1 MDRRSPTTLR
11 DRFLRLGLLI
21 AIVKLVAVATL
32 VWTSIRLS
40 DATAQILA
48 VRDCAT
54 TSSQAMVQLSSVRR
68 NVLMYR
74 LTGETMYLNDAHTF
88 RRTLQEHPLTIAC
101 SNDENPDFAALTTT
115 ATEAMASYFQAEEA
129 AMELPPGTSRAAVEA
144 GVRSDFQAA
153 RTSLEELYF
162 LASEAGVSASEQAV
176 QVQEVLLRVGTVV
189 GIGSILLV
197 ASLLIVLRRDLV
209 VPLYRLTE
217 AIRNKRQSGQMI
229 GSLGLGLRAELGEV
243 ETAVDEL
250 SQMVAEQRTAQY
262 GFIAAVAHDLKN
274 PLQSIRAYS
283 SFVRDDKA
291 LPREAVLRKGFAII
305 AKQTERLNRQ
315 LEDLLDAARIQAG
328 GLQIEK
334 HDFDLRALVS
344 EIGAM
349 AELASD
355 KHRIEVVVPESM
367 HVYGDATRLGQVLTN
382 LLNNAVKYSPEGGC
396 VRVVLTQHGDEARIA
411 VSDEGIGIDREQLAR
426 LFEPF
431 HRLEDA
437 RNRDIPGVGLGL
449 ATSRWIVEAHG
460 GHIEVESDP
469 GHGATFTVCLPISSI
484 DVPKG
489 DVTTPDAD
497 SHSTS
502 EPPAH

>member
-229 GSLGLGLRAELGEV
+229 GSLGLGL
-243 ETAVDEL
+243 
-250 SQMVAEQRTAQY
+250 
-262 GFIAAVAHDLKN
+262 
-274 PLQSIRAYS
+274 
-283 SFVRDDKA
+283 
-291 LPREAVLRKGFAII
+291 
-305 AKQTERLNRQ
+305 
-315 LEDLLDAARIQAG
+315 
-328 GLQIEK
+328 
-334 HDFDLRALVS
+334 
-344 EIGAM
+344 
-349 AELASD
+349 
-355 KHRIEVVVPESM
+355 
-367 HVYGDATRLGQVLTN
+367 
-382 LLNNAVKYSPEGGC
+382 
-396 VRVVLTQHGDEARIA
+396 
-411 VSDEGIGIDREQLAR
+411 
-426 LFEPF
+426 
-431 HRLEDA
+431 
-437 RNRDIPGVGLGL
+437 
-449 ATSRWIVEAHG
+449 
-460 GHIEVESDP
+460 
-469 GHGATFTVCLPISSI
+469 
-484 DVPKG
+484 
-489 DVTTPDAD
+489 
-497 SHSTS
+497 
-502 EPPAH
+502 